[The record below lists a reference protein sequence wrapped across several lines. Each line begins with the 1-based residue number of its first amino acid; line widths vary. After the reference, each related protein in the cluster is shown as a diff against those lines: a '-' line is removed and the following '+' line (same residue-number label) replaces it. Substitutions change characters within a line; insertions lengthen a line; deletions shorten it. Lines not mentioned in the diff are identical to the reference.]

1 QSKRLAVGLG
11 LEKSDDRQLGDIV
24 FQMPHHVFESRVWHF
39 HVGEIERQ
47 LRRAQLALLQS
58 ERVRVIAEQRAQG
71 QSLRSI
77 FHGPPRFPASSAVAS
92 RPKIDRLGRADS
104 IVYTIIVE
112 MTRR

>member
-1 QSKRLAVGLG
+1 MRQRADDDRRQQSKRLAVGLG
-11 LEKSDDRQLGDIV
+11 LEKSDDRQLG
-24 FQMPHHVFESRVWHF
+24 
-39 HVGEIERQ
+39 
-47 LRRAQLALLQS
+47 LLQS

-112 MTRR
+112 MTRRARARRPRRRR